1 MPRQKNKPGIKVG
14 DEVMIIVPLRKV
26 KKKVPRWKRAPRAA
40 KFLKEFVAKHAK
52 AAKVVIGPEV
62 NEKIWERGI
71 EKPPNKIRVRVRVE
85 EEERARIAY
94 VNLPPEEM
102 PKKPKEK
109 KKAKK
114 EEKVEKIEEVK
125 EEIKEEPETEEKA
138 EETKEETEE
147 PAEEEQEE

>member
-1 MPRQKNKPGIKVG
+1 MPRQKSKPGIKVG

-26 KKKVPRWKRAPRAA
+26 KKKVPRWKRAPRAT
-40 KFLKEFVAKHAK
+40 KFLKEFIAKHAK
-52 AAKVVIGPEV
+52 AARVIIGPEV

-71 EKPPNKIRVRVRVE
+71 EKPPNKIRVRVKVE
-85 EEERARIAY
+85 EEEGARVAY

-109 KKAKK
+109 KKIKK

-125 EEIKEEPETEEKA
+125 EEPKEEIKEEA
-138 EETKEETEE
+138 KEETEE
-147 PAEEEQEE
+147 PAEEKQEE